1 MTALQKHGANAT
13 ISPMIDRNRTR
24 LSRYAGS
31 ILAFVFAIVSVTS
44 SICPVCL
51 SQALLSAQQTA
62 AHNMNHHHGTHDCDR
77 DGCSCCG
84 FQFVATVYQTM
95 PDTRG
100 HTVALAPLAAF
111 APTNYLSDFYH
122 PPRV

>member
-1 MTALQKHGANAT
+1 MTALQKHGADAT
-13 ISPMIDRNRTR
+13 ISTMRTR

-31 ILAFVFAIVSVTS
+31 ILAFVFAIVCVTS

-51 SQALLSAQQTA
+51 SQDLLSAQQTA
-62 AHNMNHHHGTHDCDR
+62 AHTMNHHHGTQDCDR

-84 FQFVATVYQTM
+84 FQFVATVYQTIL
-95 PDTRG
+95 DTRA
-100 HTVALAPLAAF
+100 HSVALAALAAF
-111 APTNYLSDFYH
+111 ALTNYLSEFYH

>member
-13 ISPMIDRNRTR
+13 ISPMIDRNKTC

-31 ILAFVFAIVSVTS
+31 ILAFVFAIVCVTS

-51 SQALLSAQQTA
+51 SQDLLSAQHTA
-62 AHNMNHHHGTHDCDR
+62 AHNMNHHHGTQDCDR

-84 FQFVATVYQTM
+84 FQFVATAYQTIL
-95 PDTRG
+95 DNRE
-100 HTVALAPLAAF
+100 HSVAIAPFAAV
-111 APTNYLSDFYH
+111 AATNYLSDFYH
-122 PPRV
+122 P